1 MDADLQQKIERAG
14 VIAVVTV
21 ESVDAALPLA
31 RALLDGS
38 VTAIELTLRTDAAM
52 SILEKLC
59 AEVPELLIGA
69 GTVLTTQQVTQAK
82 AAGAAFAVAPG
93 MNRRVVEAAH
103 AAELPFAPGICTP
116 SDIEAALELD
126 CRCLKFFPSEP
137 LGGLRYLKTM
147 ATPYAHLGLRFIP
160 LGGVSPENAASYL
173 AEPTVLALGGSWI
186 APAAAIRDG
195 DWSGI
200 THRAREAMQIVQAT
214 RA

>member
-1 MDADLQQKIERAG
+1 MTPALQTRLHRTG

-21 ESVDAALPLA
+21 ESIDAALPLA
-31 RALLDGS
+31 RALLEGG
-38 VTAIELTLRTDAAM
+38 VTAIELTLRTKAAIT
-52 SILEKLC
+52 ILEKLC
-59 AEVPELLIGA
+59 AEVPELLVGA
-69 GTVLTTQQVTQAK
+69 GTVLTPQQVTQVK

-93 MNRRVVEAAH
+93 MNRRVVEAAQ
-103 AAELPFAPGICTP
+103 AADLPFAPGICTP

-147 ATPYAHLGLRFIP
+147 AAPYAHLGLRYIP
-160 LGGVSPENAASYL
+160 LGGVSPTNAASYL

-186 APAAAIRDG
+186 APADGIRDG

-200 THRAREAMQIVQAT
+200 TRRAREAMQIVHAT

>member
-1 MDADLQQKIERAG
+1 MDAALQQQIERAG

-31 RALLDGS
+31 RALLDGG
-38 VTAIELTLRTDAAM
+38 VTAIELTLRTEAAM
-52 SILEKLC
+52 TILEKLC

-69 GTVLTTQQVTQAK
+69 GTVLTPQQVTRVK

-93 MNRRVVEAAH
+93 MNRRVVEAAQ

-116 SDIEAALELD
+116 SEIEAALELD

-160 LGGVSPENAASYL
+160 LGGVSPDNAASYL
-173 AEPTVLALGGSWI
+173 TERTVLALGGSWV
-186 APAAAIRDG
+186 APADAIRAG
-195 DWSGI
+195 DWTGI
-200 THRAREAMQIVQAT
+200 TQRAREAMEIVQAT

>member
-1 MDADLQQKIERAG
+1 M
-14 VIAVVTV
+14 
-21 ESVDAALPLA
+21 
-31 RALLDGS
+31 
-38 VTAIELTLRTDAAM
+38 TAIELTLRTKAAIT
-52 SILEKLC
+52 ILEKLC
-59 AEVPELLIGA
+59 AEVPELLVGA
-69 GTVLTTQQVTQAK
+69 GTVLTPQQVTQVK

-93 MNRRVVEAAH
+93 MNRRVVEAAQ
-103 AAELPFAPGICTP
+103 AADLPFAPGICTP

-147 ATPYAHLGLRFIP
+147 AAPYAHLGLRYIP
-160 LGGVSPENAASYL
+160 LGGVSPTNAASYL

-186 APAAAIRDG
+186 APADGIRDG

-200 THRAREAMQIVQAT
+200 TRRAREAMQIVHAT

>member
-1 MDADLQQKIERAG
+1 MDAALQQQIERAG

-31 RALLDGS
+31 RALLDGG
-38 VTAIELTLRTDAAM
+38 VTAIELTLRTEAAM
-52 SILEKLC
+52 TVLEKLC

-69 GTVLTTQQVTQAK
+69 GTVLTPQQVTRVK

-93 MNRRVVEAAH
+93 MNRRVVEAARDV
-103 AAELPFAPGICTP
+103 ELPFAPGICTP
-116 SDIEAALELD
+116 SEIEAALELD

-173 AEPTVLALGGSWI
+173 TEPTVLALGGSWI
-186 APAAAIRDG
+186 APADAIRDG
-195 DWSGI
+195 DWTGI
-200 THRAREAMQIVQAT
+200 TQRAREAMEIVQAT

>member
-1 MDADLQQKIERAG
+1 MTPDLQTRLHHAG
-14 VIAVVTV
+14 IIAVVTV

-31 RALLDGS
+31 RALLEGG
-38 VTAIELTLRTDAAM
+38 VTAIELTLRTEAALT
-52 SILEKLC
+52 ILEKLC

-69 GTVLTTQQVTQAK
+69 GTVLTPPQVAQVK

-103 AAELPFAPGICTP
+103 AAQLPFAPGICTP

-137 LGGLRYLKTM
+137 LGGLCYLKTL
-147 ATPYAHLGLRFIP
+147 AAPYAHLGLRFIP
-160 LGGVSPENAASYL
+160 LGGLSAENAASYL

-186 APAAAIRDG
+186 APADAIRDG

-200 THRAREAMQIVQAT
+200 TRRAREAMQIVQTT
-214 RA
+214 RV